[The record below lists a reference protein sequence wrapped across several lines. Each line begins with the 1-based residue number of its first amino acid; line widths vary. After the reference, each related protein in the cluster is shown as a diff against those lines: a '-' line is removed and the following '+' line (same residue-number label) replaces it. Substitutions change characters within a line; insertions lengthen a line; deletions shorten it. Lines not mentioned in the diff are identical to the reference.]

1 MSLPIS
7 DEHNSR
13 HDVQNGELAVPCG
26 RSKRSI
32 PPETI
37 LAVYISVPLAE
48 ALKGSVYEK
57 QNLLPEVRL
66 KVMLLRYSE
75 RLDQTSHKT
84 DLNPTASSFFDASC
98 FFWPYAP
105 ASTRIPFST
114 LSCSCMDVSAI
125 LETYARP
132 FVAVYNTAHTTIS

>member
-13 HDVQNGELAVPCG
+13 HDGELAVPCG

-37 LAVYISVPLAE
+37 LAVYTSVSLAG

-57 QNLLPEVRL
+57 RNLPLEVRL

-75 RLDQTSHKT
+75 RLDQTSHKHR
-84 DLNPTASSFFDASC
+84 LKSNGVVILRC
-98 FFWPYAP
+98 FVFLLA
-105 ASTRIPFST
+105 
-114 LSCSCMDVSAI
+114 L
-125 LETYARP
+125 RP
-132 FVAVYNTAHTTIS
+132 GFN